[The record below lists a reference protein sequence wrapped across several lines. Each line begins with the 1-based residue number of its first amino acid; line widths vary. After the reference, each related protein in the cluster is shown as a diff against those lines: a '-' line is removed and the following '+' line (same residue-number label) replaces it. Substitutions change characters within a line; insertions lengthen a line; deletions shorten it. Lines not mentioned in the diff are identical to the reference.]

1 MRETRSAGASRW
13 GTPATFLAIQAV
25 LVCWWAAYHPGLF
38 SRDSVLYLH
47 HTVVGPWVSDHSVV
61 YDGLVWLSMRVTG
74 DLGLVT
80 LLQTTAMAAA
90 LTYLAAALKAL
101 GAPRRTTTA
110 VALLMPFLPPVGAFS
125 VALWKDVPF
134 TLCAV
139 AIAASCA
146 GMAAARTVTTARL
159 VGLGVL
165 MTALGLFRANG
176 FLVVAIAVAVLVVV
190 VRVGRVRLAVT
201 GVVAAAVPLLLS
213 TVVLPNFGIMAPSRT
228 YVYHTAFADLAVLYR
243 GHPELFS
250 YRDRVLLASVAP
262 PSRWQEGGSCH
273 TVNPLIWRRGFDW
286 GRADAHAG
294 ELLELWQR
302 LLLERPLLVAQ
313 IRLCRGAIAW
323 QIFQDE
329 WAVGGQTYHF
339 SRRPDATTYIGPG
352 RVPDFPERWVFS
364 LRPKS
369 PELHQVADA
378 WLVASTEQEYDW
390 LLWRGALW
398 SYLSYLTVAL
408 AMMALRDR
416 WVLAVAAVVFGQQLA
431 VLANIS
437 AQDFRYMA
445 APIFI
450 GMLLLPLLFGSLYRL
465 GTANRP

>member
-1 MRETRSAGASRW
+1 MRETRTAGASRW

-47 HTVVGPWVSDHSVV
+47 HTMVGPWVSDHSVV

-80 LLQTTAMAAA
+80 LLQTTAMAAV

-176 FLVVAIAVAVLVVV
+176 FLVVAIAVAVLVMV

-213 TVVLPNFGIMAPSRT
+213 NVVLPNFGIMAPSRT

-378 WLVASTEQEYDW
+378 WLVASTEPAYDW

-408 AMMALRDR
+408 AMMAQRDR